1 MSLSAQQ
8 HTCSRCGILI
18 ERDRVFAFHRVAAA
32 LDQAIGKIRAA
43 GAELPQRLRHDFRP
57 SMTSSLLA
65 SSCELS

>member
-18 ERDRVFAFHRVAAA
+18 EPDRVFAFHRVAAA
-32 LDQAIGKIRAA
+32 LDQAIGKICAV
-43 GAELPQRLRHDFRP
+43 GAELPQRLGHDSAR

-65 SSCELS
+65 SSGE